1 MRSLAPLTKLILTAA
16 VSIWALLL
24 TSLIGLSILVVAQ
37 VAILACSGLLARTYK
52 AVISLLVFAA
62 LMVALQYVLG
72 TDLTLA
78 IAGGLRMV
86 GMTVIFVI
94 LLATTKMQGLT
105 TALVSQCRVPEEY
118 AFMFTAALRFVPD
131 FLAESKAVREAQ
143 ACRGYTGRGSIVR
156 RLASY
161 VAIVGPLVLRAV
173 SRSETM
179 ALSIELRGFGSSGR
193 RSFVT
198 DVALGGRDYFMLV
211 GMVALTVGMATGRIL
226 YGW

>member
-1 MRSLAPLTKLILTAA
+1 MRQLAPLTKLILTAA

-24 TSLIGLSILVVAQ
+24 TSLIGLGVLVVAQ
-37 VAILACSGLLARTYK
+37 VAIIAFSGLLARTYK
-52 AVISLLVFAA
+52 AMVSLLVFAA
-62 LMVALQYVLG
+62 LLVALQYALG
-72 TDLTLA
+72 TDLALA
-78 IAGGLRMV
+78 VAGGLRMV

-105 TALVSQCRVPEEY
+105 TALVSQCRVPQEY

-131 FLAESKAVREAQ
+131 FLAESKAVKEAQ
-143 ACRGYTGRGSIVR
+143 ACRGYTGKGSVIR

-179 ALSIELRGFGSSGR
+179 ALSLELRGFGRGGR
-193 RSFVT
+193 RSFAA
-198 DVALGGRDYFMLV
+198 DVALGGRDYLMLV
-211 GMVALTVGMATGRIL
+211 GMVVLTTGLATGRIL